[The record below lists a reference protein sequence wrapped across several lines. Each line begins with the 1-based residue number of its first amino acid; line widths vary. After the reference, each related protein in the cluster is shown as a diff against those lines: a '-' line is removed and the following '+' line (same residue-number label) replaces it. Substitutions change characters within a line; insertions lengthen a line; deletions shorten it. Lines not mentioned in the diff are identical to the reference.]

1 MSVKIIYNIYWLFHN
16 NIFLNLSYSTKMF
29 WRIDW
34 IKWIHFSS
42 FFSIKLKWFNLSGM
56 WISYYFFRVIKFVYH
71 PRTSVIVICG
81 MIEVF
86 FFTYWSST
94 FLLKYIGFFQIIT
107 TNTGS
112 TLKFFQCAKR
122 FKIEFIRWFYCILF
136 CSIKFCVTW
145 IETITKNCSL

>member
-16 NIFLNLSYSTKMF
+16 NFFFNLSYSTKMF
-29 WRIDW
+29 WWIYG

-42 FFSIKLKWFNLSGM
+42 FFSIKLKWLKLSGM
-56 WISYYFFRVIKFVYH
+56 WISYYFFRVIKFMYH

-81 MIEVF
+81 MIEVLF
-86 FFTYWSST
+86 FNYWRST
-94 FLLKYIGFFQIIT
+94 FLLKYIGFFETIT
-107 TNTGS
+107 TNT
-112 TLKFFQCAKR
+112 LKFSQCAKG
-122 FKIEFIRWFYCILF
+122 FKIEFIRCFYCILF